1 MKTAAK
7 AWTNGVV
14 LLVVLAINY
23 ISTTGIINGTNQK
36 EMSDKY
42 MTPITPAPFA
52 FSIWGVIY
60 TLLFVSIILMILNRN
75 DHGYKR
81 TIDKLSPLFWV
92 SSALNIGW
100 ILTFL
105 YDQIL
110 MSTIFIAA
118 FTGVL
123 IQINRIL
130 LEVND
135 DRKNVLALSFGLY
148 NGWLL
153 IATILNV
160 AAYLVKIDWNR
171 FGLSEEIWGIILL
184 LTASVLAILMM
195 LYLKNAAF
203 TIPAA
208 WGSFGI
214 YKSLISP
221 EGFNNMYSTLEIVAI
236 GCLIL
241 LVVSFVVQFK
251 KNQWRIIPVPKYK
264 FLTKKRQLPVG
275 NCLFFV

>member
-1 MKTAAK
+1 MKTAVK
-7 AWTNGVV
+7 AWINGVV

-60 TLLFVSIILMILNRN
+60 TLLFVSIILIILNRN

-110 MSTIFIAA
+110 ISTIFIAA

-264 FLTKKRQLPVG
+264 F
-275 NCLFFV
+275 

>member
-1 MKTAAK
+1 MKTATK
-7 AWTNGVV
+7 AWINGIV

-42 MTPITPAPFA
+42 MTPITPAPFT
-52 FSIWGVIY
+52 FSIWGIIY

-75 DHGYKR
+75 NHGYKR
-81 TIDKLSPLFWV
+81 TIDRLSPLFWL
-92 SSALNIGW
+92 SSAFNIGW
-100 ILTFL
+100 IITFL

-110 MSTIFIAA
+110 ISSIFIAA
-118 FTGVL
+118 FTVTL
-123 IQINRIL
+123 IQMNRIL

-135 DRKNVLALSFGLY
+135 DRKNTLALSFGLY

-153 IATILNV
+153 IATIINI

-171 FGLSEEIWGIILL
+171 FGLSEEVWGIILL
-184 LTASVLAILMM
+184 AIASVLAILLMV
-195 LYLKNAAF
+195 YLKNAAF

-214 YKSLISP
+214 YKSLVSP
-221 EGFNNMYSTLEIVAI
+221 DGFNNMYSMLVVVAI
-236 GCLIL
+236 ACLIVL
-241 LVVSFVVQFK
+241 AISFVVQFK
-251 KNQWRIIPVPKYK
+251 NNHWRIIPAPKYK
-264 FLTKKRQLPVG
+264 F
-275 NCLFFV
+275 